1 MKEERYILEL
11 SENRYAPE
19 DKTKLKKKKIKKEKE
34 RLRRMRY
41 SIIFGGKLI

>member
-19 DKTKLKKKKIKKEKE
+19 DKTKLKKKKLKKRKRDYEE
-34 RLRRMRY
+34 CVTL
-41 SIIFGGKLI
+41 